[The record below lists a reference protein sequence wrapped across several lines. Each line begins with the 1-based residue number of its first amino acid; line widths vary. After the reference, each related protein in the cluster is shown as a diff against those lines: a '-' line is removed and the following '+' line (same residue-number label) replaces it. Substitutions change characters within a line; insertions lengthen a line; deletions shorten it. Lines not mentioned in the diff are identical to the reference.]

1 MPNPIPK
8 SQKKLDEIGIYIKG
22 VFSGTETK
30 RQNERETGW
39 MEDLRQLKGIYD
51 PDVLARIKTG
61 KSRVYPKYTRS
72 KTVPLKAKLTNML
85 FSDTDPNFELRPTPE
100 PQLSDEKITEI
111 VENLDAF
118 VEEGNQVTPADIDA
132 AIMNYAQIAVDKM
145 AITIEDQLVEVQYVE
160 KAKNM
165 IKSGVELGTGILKGP
180 MAKSRMKKYTKQN
193 DDGTFSQ
200 GEAKEFKPFVGNPS
214 LWRWY
219 PDMSSTE
226 LSGCDFVFELHSM
239 TKHELRKL
247 SKKKNFKKDIIDKYI
262 REHKNGDYKLRQ
274 WEIDLKTIEENTTA
288 SDGVTLDTKKYELLE
303 YNGYLDGQ
311 DLMDAGIL
319 DEEADVDKDWFMKVW
334 VLGGKVIHIIE
345 HPIESLTELY
355 HVFYFE
361 KDESSIFG
369 EGLPRIVRDTQ
380 ISICSATRAMLDNAA
395 WVAGPIFE
403 ANEDLMPDEDLDDI
417 YPSRV
422 LGREGRGVDAQY
434 PALRVYNIES
444 RISDYLAI
452 IDKFERT
459 GDMESTMPAFLWGDV
474 AKGSNETSKGISIKS
489 SNTNLTINDIVKNF
503 DKPNESFL
511 RGLYQWN
518 IEFNDDK
525 AIKGDM
531 MVKAIGSASLVAREE
546 RTNALDF
553 FSQGLQ
559 PEDKPYIKRLGLL
572 KAKVKMHD
580 LNSADLLNTQEE
592 ADQIMAAEVDAEM
605 RQLQIGKMQSE
616 INYDDAKAAN
626 MNSKAEETVAG
637 IPLKEAELMI
647 KSLLTI
653 MKEKDNGKKETTQAA
668 TTSNSGNKGKDTA

>member
-1 MPNPIPK
+1 M
-8 SQKKLDEIGIYIKG
+8 D
-22 VFSGTETK
+22 
-30 RQNERETGW
+30 
-39 MEDLRQLKGIYD
+39 
-51 PDVLARIKTG
+51 
-61 KSRVYPKYTRS
+61 TRS

-100 PQLSDEKITEI
+100 PQLEDGKIAEI

-118 VEEGNQVTPADIDA
+118 VEEGNEVTPIDVDA

-145 AITIEDQLVEVQYVE
+145 GVTIDDQLIEVGYKE

-180 MAKSRMKKYTKQN
+180 LAKSRMKRYTKQN
-193 DDGTFSQ
+193 EDGTFSQ
-200 GEAKEFKPFVGNPS
+200 GSSKEFRPFVGNPS

-226 LSGCDFVFELHSM
+226 LSGCDFVFELHAM

-262 REHKNGDYKLRQ
+262 RANRSGDYKLRQ
-274 WEIDLKTIEENTTA
+274 WEIDLKTIEVNTAA

-303 YNGYLDGQ
+303 YNGYIDGQ
-311 DLMDAGIL
+311 DLVDAGIL
-319 DEEADVDKDWFMKVW
+319 KEDADVDKDWFMKVW
-334 VLGGKVIHIIE
+334 LLGGKVIHAVE
-345 HPIESLTELY
+345 HPIESLIDLY

-369 EGLPRIVRDTQ
+369 EGLPRIIRDTQ

-395 WVAGPIFE
+395 WVAGPVFE

-444 RISDYLAI
+444 RINDYLAI

-511 RGLYQWN
+511 RGMYQWN
-518 IEFNDDK
+518 MEFNDDE

-531 MVKAIGSASLVAREE
+531 MVKAIGSVSLVAREE
-546 RTNALDF
+546 RTQSLDF

-572 KAKVKMHD
+572 KAKVKNHD
-580 LNSADLLNTQEE
+580 LNHEDLLYTQEE
-592 ADQIMAAEVDAEM
+592 ADKNMEAAADTEM
-605 RQLQIGKMQSE
+605 RQLQLGKMQSE
-616 INYDDAKAAN
+616 IDYDNAKAKN

-637 IPLKEAELMI
+637 IPLKEAEMMI
-647 KSLLTI
+647 KTLVTM
-653 MKEKDNGKKETTQAA
+653 MKEKNDVRKEKVETTQTARGD
-668 TTSNSGNKGKDTA
+668 NSGDKGKDTT